1 MDANKTVTANFEA
14 LPTFALTLAANPA
27 EAVSALTKTPD
38 LPAYLAGAKVTVAAT
53 AADDTWA
60 FHGWTD
66 GATTVSTNASFEY
79 TMPAA
84 AATLTA
90 NYKKIVEGQYVV
102 TVVADPVAGGTV
114 TKSPD
119 QATYPNDTVVT
130 LAAAANDGF
139 TFAGWYDGETQVST
153 EASYAYT
160 VAGAN
165 KTFTA
170 KFAAVPVYT
179 LTVTADPTDKGTVAL
194 DPAGG
199 SYEAGT
205 VVTLTATPATD
216 CQFDGWYDGATLLST
231 ASPYQYTMPAE
242 NKALTA
248 KFSDVIPGQYTVTV
262 SADPIAGGTVTKS
275 PDAASYAN
283 DTVVTLTAVP
293 NTGFAFTGWFD
304 GETQVSTEASY
315 AYTVAGANKAFTA
328 KFTALPTY
336 ALTLTASDGGTAAK
350 SPDQAAYLEGAQVT
364 LTATAASGYEFD
376 GFYDGATLL
385 SASTP
390 YVYTM
395 PAEAKTIPAQFS
407 TPGPATPAGVTA
419 VGNTYMV
426 LVSWEPVTSATYVVT
441 RTSGTLETSW
451 ATVATEFA
459 DDTAVPGVTYAYTVK
474 AVDAQQVESAPSAAA
489 SAGVTAE
496 AVAAANYKVT
506 AKGYTLT
513 RDASDNL
520 TFTGSAAGTIK
531 IALLKKMPANASDNP
546 AKGLYYLTNLG
557 LVPTLTINGDVKTL
571 AFDVPVYSLEAS
583 GLVKSVSAKSVT
595 FLSAGSFE
603 KVTIAATKDSSAG
616 LYARTFI
623 ETAGTSQAPMLIKVT
638 GAVVEEV
645 GSTGAT
651 AQPVKLLN
659 VASKVYKDAAKA
671 KRTSLGAIGSL
682 PRVAAELANTA
693 APASE
698 ATPSSIQGRELK
710 AIVVSGGPL
719 VADEVVGAIDKVMV
733 TGGNL
738 RAGLIQS
745 SKDLVLVQAKA
756 KKVAGVEVGGAL
768 GTAGNPTALLIQAQ
782 PNAKKVAIGK
792 VYGQTALSGY
802 FYAGYDAATGDP
814 TLTGGINILQTK
826 TGTIQGAAFLDP
838 TLVSKMKLL
847 PKGQT
852 IPTNPGM

>member
-1 MDANKTVTANFEA
+1 MV
-14 LPTFALTLAANPA
+14 LVSWQ
-27 EAVSALTKTPD
+27 AVE
-38 LPAYLAGAKVTVAAT
+38 AAT
-53 AADDTWA
+53 YVVTRTSGTLETSWP
-60 FHGWTD
+60 T
-66 GATTVSTNASFEY
+66 
-79 TMPAA
+79 

-90 NYKKIVEGQYVV
+90 NYKKIVEGQYLV

-119 QATYPNDTVVT
+119 AATYPNDTVVT
-130 LAAAANDGF
+130 LTASANDGF
-139 TFAGWYDGETQVST
+139 TFTGWYDGETQVST
-153 EASYAYT
+153 EASYAHT

-170 KFAAVPVYT
+170 KFVAVPTYA
-179 LTVTADPTDKGTVAL
+179 LTVTADPADKGTAAKSPDQAEFVEGA
-194 DPAGG
+194 
-199 SYEAGT
+199 E
-205 VVTLTATPATD
+205 VTLTATVTDATYK
-216 CQFDGWYDGATLLST
+216 FDGWYDGATLLST
-231 ASPYQYTMPAE
+231 EATYVYTMPAAD
-242 NKALTA
+242 KALTA
-248 KFSDVIPGQYTVTV
+248 QFVEKPIDEFSVTV
-262 SADPIAGGTVTKS
+262 SADPATGGTVAKS
-275 PDAASYAN
+275 PNQTSYVN
-283 DTVVTLTAVP
+283 GTVVTLTA
-293 NTGFAFTGWFD
+293 TAADGYTFAGWFD
-304 GETQVSTEASY
+304 GATQVSTDASY
-315 AYTVAGANKAFTA
+315 AYTVAGADKAFTA

-336 ALTLTASDGGTAAK
+336 ALTVTASEGGTAAK
-350 SPDQAAYLEGAQVT
+350 SPEQAEYLEGAQVT

-395 PAEAKTIPAQFS
+395 PAEAKTITAQFS
-407 TPGPATPAGVTA
+407 KQGPATPAGVTA

-426 LVSWEPVTSATYVVT
+426 LVSWEPVTSATYVVE
-441 RTSGTLETSW
+441 RIVAGT
-451 ATVATEFA
+451 ADTVAVAWPTAATEFA

-531 IALLKKMPANASDNP
+531 IALLKKMPANAADNP

-557 LVPTLTINGDVKTL
+557 LVPTLTVTGDVKTL

-583 GLVKSVSAKSVT
+583 GLVKSVTAQSET
-595 FLSAGSFE
+595 FLSAGSCE
-603 KVTIAATKDSSAG
+603 KVTIAATKDSGAG

-623 ETAGTSQAPMLIKVT
+623 ETAGTSQVPMLIKAS

-682 PRVAAELANTA
+682 PRVVAELAGTV

-698 ATPSSIQGRELK
+698 ATPSSIQGSALK
-710 AIVVSGGPL
+710 AVVVSGGPL

-838 TLVSKMKLL
+838 SLVSKMKVL